1 MDENNHRE
9 NRKLQSSENIDL
21 SEQVGLNLYLH
32 SRVTFDLLAVS
43 VRVSVPPYLSTGR
56 GACSSRRYTES
67 CRGLFHTLTDTH
79 TEACV
84 CECVCA
90 LLLCFTHRCFCKHD
104 EAEGH
109 VMKSCRYCAL
119 N

>member
-1 MDENNHRE
+1 MDENKHRE
-9 NRKLQSSENIDL
+9 NRKLQSSENINL

-32 SRVTFDLLAVS
+32 SRVTFDLHAVS
-43 VRVSVPPYLSTGR
+43 VRASVPPYLSTGR

-67 CRGLFHTLTDTH
+67 CRGLLYTH
-79 TEACV
+79 TGVCV
-84 CECVCA
+84 SVCTSMQ
-90 LLLCFTHRCFCKHD
+90 LRFTHRCFCKHD

-109 VMKSCRYCAL
+109 VMKSCYYCAL